1 MAVERATPDTQ
12 VTEAEKHVLDWDH
25 IYLDLA
31 PRIYNYFRYRLG
43 RERDVEDLT
52 SRAHGTV
59 QLIGEEPANVTYSEF
74 LTMLQVEGFTAAES
88 GGLVRVIP
96 ELIVR
101 QSALPLVSGA
111 ATRCSVGYRR
121 CLLGGPM
128 LGCGRAPVNSAMSR
142 GRPRSTGSSQ
152 P

>member
-1 MAVERATPDTQ
+1 MERATPDTQ

-31 PRIYNYFRYRLG
+31 PRVYNYFRYRLG

-52 SRAHGTV
+52 SRAQGTV
-59 QLIGEEPANVTYSEF
+59 QLMGEEPANVTYSEF
-74 LTMLQVEGFTAAES
+74 LTMLQVEGFTAVES

-101 QSALPLVSGA
+101 QSAPPLVSGA
-111 ATRCSVGYRR
+111 ASFPDAQYV
-121 CLLGGPM
+121 
-128 LGCGRAPVNSAMSR
+128 AAVIPVQR
-142 GRPRSTGSSQ
+142 RPRWSRS
-152 P
+152 